1 MELCWRVVFRLLM
14 IWGLTLNVVFGSR
27 AGGWIMDRLE
37 GYRVGH

>member
-1 MELCWRVVFRLLM
+1 MELCSRVIFRLLM
-14 IWGLTLNVVFGSR
+14 IWGWGLHVVFGSR

>member
-1 MELCWRVVFRLLM
+1 MEFCSRVIFRLLM
-14 IWGLTLNVVFGSR
+14 IWALALNVVFGSR